1 MFQSIFAVRAP
12 GVSRPSLHF
21 ATSHVLA
28 VPAGT
33 GPACAEESESAVQPS
48 MDRHLFVSLLR
59 KISAVTTLF
68 VAMSPSLPVLA
79 AAGPGGPLNSGKASV
94 PGVAQTPAATASR
107 QRTLRQ
113 AAARPSI
120 SFVPN
125 RGQATRDDLFVARS
139 GGTSIALQQDGLE
152 IDTARTKAKSETA
165 AIGSEAGDGTAGM
178 PASARTLPK
187 IEMSRVRLQFAG
199 ANTAAKIEGLDPTLT
214 RVNYFHGNDPTQWQ
228 TNLPSYSRVKYT
240 GLYPGVDLVYYGERE
255 RHLEYDL
262 VVAPGADPDQIQ
274 LNVSGDHAASIDAS
288 GNLLLDGIKGGVSLM
303 RPVLYQNIEGGKRA
317 VQGSF
322 VKLPDGK
329 FGFSHAAY
337 DRTRPLIID
346 PTISLLY
353 ATYAGGIHNDEAFDL
368 TLDAKGNAYL
378 AGQSA
383 SEDFPVTSNAYQP
396 TRSNLGSYIYDAV
409 VMKFDSS
416 GTLLV
421 STFLGGSQNEQG
433 EGIRV
438 DASGLIYL
446 TGSTSSSDFPVT
458 SNALQSAYGG
468 NGDAYFS
475 VLSSD
480 GSQLL
485 YSTYLGGGGSENAY
499 RMIADPSGAFWL
511 AGSANAS
518 GLPATAGA
526 YQPQPNGADN
536 GFVAKVSFNAAL
548 PQPLTIDALT
558 FLGGSSQDN
567 EFGLADIALDAA
579 GNVYVAGASNST
591 DFPVTANAYQKPS
604 SFTISG
610 GCSNSPSPHSIVTV
624 SEFSADLKKLIYST
638 ALGGKTEDQN
648 GYPICNQFGRT
659 IHPDSKG
666 NIWVIGTVGMSDF
679 PTTANALSKQLN
691 GNGNAGVDSF
701 IAELTPG
708 TQSTTLTYGSYLGG
722 SGFDYG
728 SHGVWDATGNIWI
741 VTATQSSDWPGIV
754 TGTSLQPTI
763 AGGYDIGLLELEPD
777 GAKILYST
785 YLGGSGDEDANS
797 GRASIALDANS
808 NVYLAGGTGSGNFPV
823 TGNAVQPTFADGD
836 AGPDGYDLYYAVLGG
851 GSVGVVTPTSGG
863 NAGDVTIT
871 VSGSGI
877 QANSTCSLTLNG
889 TTIASILA
897 TVNATGTSITCTFP
911 LSGASTG
918 NYTVAVISPGGVTT
932 TAASTFAVQNG
943 GGPDLWVD
951 IVGRSTLRVG
961 EPSNFAITYGNSGT
975 TDAYGVTLYL
985 RYDPTLTSSI
995 FNSTSASNSYGD
1007 LPLSPVPDFS
1017 GDGTSYNSIS
1027 PMYTSSVD
1035 GYSVVPI
1042 LISKIPAGT
1051 SSSFLIPLQA
1061 DALGDDATIEV
1072 YTWQAYATSQA
1083 DLTNQFNVAPLDKP
1097 SQPHAAASSV
1107 HPNADS
1113 GSGGASG
1120 ACIQEIIFQA
1130 VKKAAGAV
1138 PGSSCVDNATTA
1150 FADTLIAAK
1159 GVYTS
1164 YALPAAAADLAKTLV
1179 SCGLA
1184 GASAAAEAAKIAA
1197 DVLDNLE
1204 AAQAAIDACKKPA
1217 SPPKPPKKKK
1227 AQKKKSK
1234 DPNDKGGSSGDGSAS
1249 QYVVPDT
1256 PLSYSLAFENEATA
1270 PLPVAKLV
1278 ITDQLDPTKVD
1289 LSTLTLGPINFG
1301 ANIINTP
1308 GGLTDYSTTY
1318 TPPGVT
1324 AYTVRIQG
1332 SLNAGTGLLTWTFE
1346 AIDPATGLPPTDPT
1360 VGFLPPDTDGIV
1372 GQGSVVFEVMPLAG
1386 LTTGT
1391 QITNTASIVFDANAA
1406 ISTPTWLNTIDAD
1419 TPVSAVTA
1427 LPLTVTETGATTP
1440 FTVNWSGTDNG
1451 SGILYYDIYV
1461 SDNGAAYSLWQAQ
1474 VSGTSA
1480 VYSGQTGHTYAFYSL
1495 ATDSAG
1501 NLEAAKTSA
1510 DTTTQLILPAT
1521 TTTLNASAA
1530 AIVQGTSVTFT
1541 ATVAQ
1546 GTGTVIPTGTVTFY
1560 DGSTSL
1566 GTGTLSSNS
1575 ATYATANLAP
1585 GVHSVT
1591 ASYGGD
1597 TNYSGSVS
1605 PAVTVTVTPL
1615 LAATTTRLTASAA
1628 TAASGAALTFTA
1640 VVSESSG
1647 SATPTGT
1654 VTFYDG
1660 SAALGS
1666 GALASGAAT
1675 FSTSALSVGSHTIT
1689 AAYGGD
1695 SSNAASTSAGLPI
1708 TITAIPPDFSIALN
1722 PASGTVNHGSSVTS
1736 TITITPAGGFNQ
1748 QITLTCSGLPANA
1761 SCSFS
1766 PASLTPSGSNAA
1778 TSTLTISTNVAV
1790 AALHQSTQ
1798 RGPTS
1803 GGAVTLA
1810 SLEGAGLLGLLLFRS
1825 RRRNPRWRHLQLG
1838 LILALAGVCAAIG
1851 CGSSGPTTPQGTSAI
1866 TVTGTA
1872 GSTSHSAAYSLTV
1885 Q

>member
-1 MFQSIFAVRAP
+1 
-12 GVSRPSLHF
+12 
-21 ATSHVLA
+21 
-28 VPAGT
+28 
-33 GPACAEESESAVQPS
+33 
-48 MDRHLFVSLLR
+48 
-59 KISAVTTLF
+59 
-68 VAMSPSLPVLA
+68 
-79 AAGPGGPLNSGKASV
+79 
-94 PGVAQTPAATASR
+94 
-107 QRTLRQ
+107 
-113 AAARPSI
+113 
-120 SFVPN
+120 
-125 RGQATRDDLFVARS
+125 
-139 GGTSIALQQDGLE
+139 
-152 IDTARTKAKSETA
+152 
-165 AIGSEAGDGTAGM
+165 
-178 PASARTLPK
+178 
-187 IEMSRVRLQFAG
+187 
-199 ANTAAKIEGLDPTLT
+199 
-214 RVNYFHGNDPTQWQ
+214 
-228 TNLPSYSRVKYT
+228 
-240 GLYPGVDLVYYGERE
+240 
-255 RHLEYDL
+255 
-262 VVAPGADPDQIQ
+262 
-274 LNVSGDHAASIDAS
+274 
-288 GNLLLDGIKGGVSLM
+288 
-303 RPVLYQNIEGGKRA
+303 
-317 VQGSF
+317 
-322 VKLPDGK
+322 
-329 FGFSHAAY
+329 
-337 DRTRPLIID
+337 
-346 PTISLLY
+346 
-353 ATYAGGIHNDEAFDL
+353 
-368 TLDAKGNAYL
+368 
-378 AGQSA
+378 
-383 SEDFPVTSNAYQP
+383 
-396 TRSNLGSYIYDAV
+396 
-409 VMKFDSS
+409 
-416 GTLLV
+416 
-421 STFLGGSQNEQG
+421 
-433 EGIRV
+433 
-438 DASGLIYL
+438 
-446 TGSTSSSDFPVT
+446 
-458 SNALQSAYGG
+458 
-468 NGDAYFS
+468 
-475 VLSSD
+475 
-480 GSQLL
+480 
-485 YSTYLGGGGSENAY
+485 
-499 RMIADPSGAFWL
+499 
-511 AGSANAS
+511 
-518 GLPATAGA
+518 
-526 YQPQPNGADN
+526 
-536 GFVAKVSFNAAL
+536 
-548 PQPLTIDALT
+548 
-558 FLGGSSQDN
+558 
-567 EFGLADIALDAA
+567 
-579 GNVYVAGASNST
+579 
-591 DFPVTANAYQKPS
+591 
-604 SFTISG
+604 
-610 GCSNSPSPHSIVTV
+610 VTV
-624 SEFSADLKKLIYST
+624 SEFSADLKTLIYST
-638 ALGGKTEDQN
+638 ALGGRVEDQN
-648 GYPICNQFGRT
+648 GYPVCNQFGRT

-679 PTTANALSKQLN
+679 PTTPNALSKQLN

-708 TQSTTLTYGSYLGG
+708 TQSTTLTYGSYIGG
-722 SGFDYG
+722 SGYDYG

-741 VTATQSSDWPGIV
+741 VTATQSYDWPGIV
-754 TGTSLQPTI
+754 TGTSLQPAL

-823 TGNAVQPTFADGD
+823 TADAVQPTFADGD

-851 GSVGVVTPTSGG
+851 GSIGVVTPTSGG

-889 TTIASILA
+889 TTITSILA
-897 TVNATGTSITCTFP
+897 AVNATGTSIACTFP

-975 TDAYGVTLYL
+975 TDAYGVTLYV

-1017 GDGTSYNSIS
+1017 GDGTSYNAIS

-1051 SSSFLIPLQA
+1051 SSSFLLPLEA

-1072 YTWQAYATSQA
+1072 YTWQAYATSQS
-1083 DLTNQFNVAPLDKP
+1083 DLNTQFNVLPPLDKP
-1097 SQPHAAASSV
+1097 SQLHAQAASSV
-1107 HPNADS
+1107 HPNADA

-1120 ACIQEIIFQA
+1120 ACVQEVLFQA
-1130 VKKAAGAV
+1130 AKKAAGSV

-1159 GVYTS
+1159 PGYAS
-1164 YALPAAAADLAKTLV
+1164 YAVPAAATDLAKTLV

-1227 AQKKKSK
+1227 ATKKNTK

-1256 PLSYSLAFENEATA
+1256 PLSYSLAFENQATA
-1270 PLPVAKLV
+1270 TLPVAKLV

-1308 GGLTDYSTTY
+1308 GGLTNYTTNY
-1318 TPPGVT
+1318 APPGVT

-1346 AIDPATGLPPTDPT
+1346 AIDPGTGVPPTDPT
-1360 VGFLPPDTDGIV
+1360 VGFLPPDSDGIV
-1372 GQGSVVFEVMPLAG
+1372 GQGSVVFEVMPRSG

-1391 QITNTASIVFDANAA
+1391 QIMNTASIVFDANAA
-1406 ISTPTWLNTIDAD
+1406 IATPTWLNTIDAD
-1419 TPVSAVTA
+1419 APVSAVTA
-1427 LPLTVTETGATTP
+1427 LPMTVTQSLAGTGATTP

-1474 VSGTSA
+1474 VSATSA

-1510 DTTTQLILPAT
+1510 DTTTQIVLQAT
-1521 TTTLNASAA
+1521 TTMLMASATSV
-1530 AIVQGTSVTFT
+1530 VQGTSLTFT

-1546 GTGTVIPTGTVTFY
+1546 SSGTVPPTGTVTFY
-1560 DGSTSL
+1560 DGSASL
-1566 GTGTLSSNS
+1566 GTGTLSSGS
-1575 ATYATANLAP
+1575 TTFATANLAP
-1585 GVHSVT
+1585 GAHSIT

-1605 PAVTVTVTPL
+1605 SAVSVTVTPL
-1615 LAATTTRLTASAA
+1615 LAATTTKLTASAA
-1628 TAASGAALTFTA
+1628 TAVSGAAITFTA
-1640 VVSESSG
+1640 SVSETSG
-1647 SATPTGT
+1647 TAIPTGS

-1660 SAALGS
+1660 SVSLGS
-1666 GALASGAAT
+1666 GTLASGVAT
-1675 FSTSALSVGSHTIT
+1675 FSTSTLSVGSHTIM
-1689 AAYGGD
+1689 AGYVGD
-1695 SSNAASTSAGLPI
+1695 SSDAASTSAGLPI
-1708 TITAIPPDFSIALN
+1708 TVTAIPPDFSIALN
-1722 PASGTVNHGSSVTS
+1722 PGSGTVNHGSSVNS

-1748 QITLTCSGLPANA
+1748 QITLSCSGLPADA
-1761 SCSFS
+1761 SCSFN

-1778 TSTLTISTNVAV
+1778 TSTLTIRTDV
-1790 AALHQSTQ
+1790 AASASHVPLHPGQS
-1798 RGPTS
+1798 S
-1803 GGAVTLA
+1803 GGTVTLA
-1810 SLEGAGLLGLLLFRS
+1810 SLEVAALLGLLLLRA
-1825 RRRNPRWRHLQLG
+1825 RRGTTRWRQLQLG
-1838 LILALAGVCAAIG
+1838 LILALAGACTVMG
-1851 CGSSGPTTPQGTSAI
+1851 CGSSRPTTPQGTSAI

>member
-1 MFQSIFAVRAP
+1 MFPSKFALCP
-12 GVSRPSLHF
+12 SRL
-21 ATSHVLA
+21 
-28 VPAGT
+28 
-33 GPACAEESESAVQPS
+33 
-48 MDRHLFVSLLR
+48 SLLSLLSAGPDGMADSGAAALSQRTCKPARERDKDRNDLAPCSR
-59 KISAVTTLF
+59 KISARSALI
-68 VAMSPSLPVLA
+68 AALLISPHIFAASRPVISA
-79 AAGPGGPLNSGKASV
+79 DARTSV
-94 PGVAQTPAATASR
+94 PGVARTASSKSEK
-107 QRTLRQ
+107 QLSLRR
-113 AAARPSI
+113 AAAGASF

-125 RGQATRDDLFVARS
+125 RGQAKKNDLFVARS
-139 GGTSIALQQDGLE
+139 GETSIALQQDGLE
-152 IDTARTKAKSETA
+152 VDTVRIKAKPQTITA
-165 AIGSEAGDGTAGM
+165 GPEAGDGSTGM
-178 PASARTLPK
+178 SSARMTYAASDV
-187 IEMSRVRLQFAG
+187 SRVKLQFAG
-199 ANTAAKIEGLDPTLT
+199 ANPAANIEGLDATVS
-214 RVNYFHGNDPTQWQ
+214 RVNYIHGNDPKQWQ
-228 TNLPSYSRVKYT
+228 TNLPSYRRVKYT
-240 GLYPGVDLVYYGERE
+240 GLYPGVDLVYYGECD

-274 LNVSGDHAASIDAS
+274 LSVSGDRAASIDAS
-288 GNLLLDGIKGGVSLM
+288 GNLLLDGAEGGVRLV

-322 VKLPDGK
+322 VKRSDGR

-383 SEDFPVTSNAYQP
+383 SEDFPVTSNAFQP
-396 TRSNLGSYIYDAV
+396 TRSNLGSYVYDAV

-446 TGSTSSSDFPVT
+446 TGSTNSSDFPVT
-458 SNALQSAYGG
+458 ANALQPTYGG

-485 YSTYLGGGGSENAY
+485 YSTYLGGAGSENAY

-536 GFVAKVSFNAAL
+536 GFVAKVTFNAAL
-548 PQPLTIDALT
+548 PQPLTINALT

-567 EFGLADIALDAA
+567 EFGLADIALDAT
-579 GNVYVAGASNST
+579 GNVYVTGSSNST
-591 DFPVTANAYQKPS
+591 DFPVTANAYQKSS
-604 SFTISG
+604 SFTISS

-648 GYPICNQFGRT
+648 GYPVCNQLGRT
-659 IHPDSKG
+659 IHPDGKG

-679 PTTANALSKQLN
+679 PTTANALSRQLN

-708 TQSTTLTYGSYLGG
+708 AQSTTLTYGSYLGG

-741 VTATQSSDWPGIV
+741 VTATQSYDWPGIV

-763 AGGYDIGLLELEPD
+763 AGGYDIGLLELQPD
-777 GAKILYST
+777 GSKILYST
-785 YLGGSGDEDANS
+785 YLGGNGDEDANS

-823 TGNAVQPTFADGD
+823 TPNAVQPTFADGD
-836 AGPDGYDLYYAVLGG
+836 AGPDGYDLYYAVLGA
-851 GSVGVVTPTSGG
+851 GSVGVVTPASGG
-863 NAGDVTIT
+863 NAGDVTVT

-877 QANSTCSLTLNG
+877 QTNSTCSLTLNG
-889 TTIASILA
+889 TTITSILA
-897 TVNATGTSITCTFP
+897 TVNATGTSIACTFP
-911 LSGASTG
+911 LSGANTG

-932 TAASTFAVQNG
+932 SAASTFTVQNG

-975 TDAYGVTLYL
+975 TDAYGVTLYV

-995 FNSTSASNSYGD
+995 FNSPSASNSYGD

-1017 GDGTSYNSIS
+1017 GDGTSYNAIS

-1051 SSSFLIPLQA
+1051 SSSFLLPLEA

-1083 DLTNQFNVAPLDKP
+1083 DLNNQFNVLPPLDKP
-1097 SQPHAAASSV
+1097 SQLHAQAESSV
-1107 HPNADS
+1107 HPNADA

-1150 FADTLIAAK
+1150 FADTLIATKPGYA
-1159 GVYTS
+1159 S

-1217 SPPKPPKKKK
+1217 SPPKPPKKKTT
-1227 AQKKKSK
+1227 KKKNSK

-1256 PLSYSLAFENEATA
+1256 PLSYSLAFENQATA
-1270 PLPVAKLV
+1270 TLPVAKLV
-1278 ITDQLDPTKVD
+1278 ITDQLDGTKVD

-1308 GGLTDYSTTY
+1308 GGLTNYTTTF

-1324 AYTVRIQG
+1324 AYAVRIQG

-1360 VGFLPPDTDGIV
+1360 VGFLPPDSDGIV

-1419 TPVSAVTA
+1419 APVSAVTA
-1427 LPLTVTETGATTP
+1427 LPMTVAETGATTP

-1461 SDNGAAYSLWQAQ
+1461 SDNGGAYSLWQAQ
-1474 VSGTSA
+1474 ASAASA
-1480 VYSGQTGHTYAFYSL
+1480 VYTGETGHTYSFYSL

-1501 NLEAAKTSA
+1501 NIEAAKTSP
-1510 DTTTQLILPAT
+1510 DTTTQIVLPPT
-1521 TTTLNASAA
+1521 TTMLAASATS
-1530 AIVQGTSVTFT
+1530 ILQGTSVTFT

-1546 GTGTVIPTGTVTFY
+1546 ASGTVLPTGTVTFY

-1566 GTGTLSSNS
+1566 GTGTLSSGS
-1575 ATYATANLAP
+1575 TTFATASLTP
-1585 GVHSVT
+1585 GSHSIT

-1605 PAVTVTVTPL
+1605 SAVSVTVTPL
-1615 LAATTTRLTASAA
+1615 LAATATKLTASAA
-1628 TAASGAALTFTA
+1628 TAVSGSALTFTA
-1640 VVSESSG
+1640 VVSETSG
-1647 SATPTGT
+1647 SATPTGM

-1660 SAALGS
+1660 SASLGS

-1675 FSTSALSVGSHTIT
+1675 FSTSALSVGTHTIT
-1689 AAYGGD
+1689 AAYAGD
-1695 SSNAASTSAGLPI
+1695 SSSAASTSAGLPI
-1708 TITAIPPDFSIALN
+1708 TITAMPPDFSIALN
-1722 PASGTVNHGSSVTS
+1722 PASGTVSQGSSVTS
-1736 TITITPAGGFNQ
+1736 TITIAPAGGFNQ
-1748 QITLTCSGLPANA
+1748 QVTLTCSGLPANA

-1766 PASLTPSGSNAA
+1766 PASVTPNGTSVA
-1778 TSTLTISTNVAV
+1778 TSTVTISTNVTA
-1790 AALHQSTQ
+1790 AALRQPRTPG
-1798 RGPTS
+1798 RTS
-1803 GGAVTLA
+1803 GGPITLA
-1810 SLEGAGLLGLLLFRS
+1810 SLEAAGLLALALFRS
-1825 RRRNPRWRHLQLG
+1825 RRKSRNWSRLQLA
-1838 LILALAGVCAAIG
+1838 LILALAAASSAIG
-1851 CGSSGPTTPQGTSAI
+1851 CGSSGATTPKGTSQIAITATAGPTT
-1866 TVTGTA
+1866 
-1872 GSTSHSAAYSLTV
+1872 HSAAYSLTV

>member
-1 MFQSIFAVRAP
+1 MFQSKFAFA
-12 GVSRPSLHF
+12 PSLLI
-21 ATSHVLA
+21 AL
-28 VPAGT
+28 
-33 GPACAEESESAVQPS
+33 
-48 MDRHLFVSLLR
+48 LVSLP
-59 KISAVTTLF
+59 LF
-68 VAMSPSLPVLA
+68 GAALSSLA
-79 AAGPGGPLNSGKASV
+79 AEAAKASA
-94 PGVAQTPAATASR
+94 PDPIHSAASSKEK
-107 QRTLRQ
+107 QLSLRR
-113 AAARPSI
+113 AAAKATL

-125 RGQATRDDLFVARS
+125 RGQARKDDLFEARS
-139 GGTSIALQQDGLE
+139 GETWIALQQDGLE
-152 IDTARTKAKSETA
+152 IETSRTKAQPPTA
-165 AIGSEAGDGTAGM
+165 SVVSEAADGGAGAARSGRTAH
-178 PASARTLPK
+178 AS
-187 IEMSRVRLQFAG
+187 EVSRVKLRFAG
-199 ANTAAKIEGLDPTLT
+199 ANPAAKIDGLDQTAS
-214 RVNYFHGNDPTQWQ
+214 RVNYIHGNDPKQWQ
-228 TNLPSYSRVKYT
+228 TNLPSFSRVKYT
-240 GLYPGVDLVYYGERE
+240 GIYPGVDLVYYGERE
-255 RHLEYDL
+255 RRLEYDL
-262 VVAPGADPDQIQ
+262 VVAPGADPDQIR

-288 GNLLLDGIKGGVSLM
+288 GNLLLDGSEGGVSLM
-303 RPVLYQNIEGGKRA
+303 RPVLYQNIKGGRRA

-322 VKLPDGK
+322 IRLPDGK
-329 FGFSHAAY
+329 FGFSHAEY
-337 DRTRPLIID
+337 DRTKPLIID

-368 TLDAKGNAYL
+368 TIDAKGNAYL

-383 SEDFPVTSNAYQP
+383 SEDFPVTSSAYQP
-396 TRSNLGSYIYDAV
+396 TRSNLGAYVYDAV
-409 VMKFDSS
+409 VMKFDAS

-446 TGSTSSSDFPVT
+446 TGSTNSSDFPVT
-458 SNALQSAYGG
+458 ANALQPTYGG

-485 YSTYLGGGGSENAY
+485 YSTYLGGAGSENAY

-579 GNVYVAGASNST
+579 GNVYVTGSSNST
-591 DFPVTANAYQKPS
+591 DFPVTANAYQKSS
-604 SFTISG
+604 SFTLSS

-624 SEFSADLKKLIYST
+624 SELSADLKTLIYST

-648 GYPICNQFGRT
+648 GYPVCNQFGRT
-659 IHPDSKG
+659 IHPDGKG

-679 PTTANALSKQLN
+679 PTTPNALSKQLN

-708 TQSTTLTYGSYLGG
+708 AQSTTLTYGSYLGG

-741 VTATQSSDWPGIV
+741 VTATQSGDWPGIV

-763 AGGYDIGLLELEPD
+763 AGGYDIGLLELQPD
-777 GAKILYST
+777 GSKILYST

-797 GRASIALDANS
+797 GRASIALDADS

-823 TGNAVQPTFADGD
+823 TANAVQPTFADGD
-836 AGPDGYDLYYAVLGG
+836 AGPDGYDLYYAVLGA

-863 NAGDVTIT
+863 NAGDVTVT

-897 TVNATGTSITCTFP
+897 TVNATGTSIACTFP
-911 LSGASTG
+911 LSGAAAGS
-918 NYTVAVISPGGVTT
+918 YTVAVISPGGVTT
-932 TAASTFAVQNG
+932 SAASTFAVQNG

-975 TDAYGVTLYL
+975 TDAYGVTLYV

-995 FNSTSASNSYGD
+995 FNSASASNSYGD

-1017 GDGTSYNSIS
+1017 GDGTSYNAIS

-1051 SSSFLIPLQA
+1051 SSSFLLPLEA
-1061 DALGDDATIEV
+1061 AALGDDATIEV

-1083 DLTNQFNVAPLDKP
+1083 DLNNQFNVLPPLDKP
-1097 SQPHAAASSV
+1097 SQLHTQAASSV
-1107 HPNADS
+1107 HPDADA

-1150 FADTLIAAK
+1150 FADTLIAVKPGYA
-1159 GVYTS
+1159 S

-1227 AQKKKSK
+1227 AKKKNSK

-1249 QYVVPDT
+1249 QYVVLDT
-1256 PLSYSLAFENEATA
+1256 PLSYSLAFENQATA
-1270 PLPVAKLV
+1270 TLPVAKLV
-1278 ITDQLDPTKVD
+1278 ITDQLDPTRVD

-1308 GGLTDYSTTY
+1308 GGLTKYTTTY
-1318 TPPGVT
+1318 APPGVT

-1360 VGFLPPDTDGIV
+1360 VGFLPPDIDGIV
-1372 GQGSVVFEVMPLAG
+1372 GQGSVVFEVMPRAG

-1391 QITNTASIVFDANAA
+1391 AIMNTASIVFDANAA
-1406 ISTPTWLNTIDAD
+1406 IATPTWLNTIDAD
-1419 TPVSAVTA
+1419 APVSAVTA
-1427 LPLTVTETGATTP
+1427 LPMTLAETGATTP

-1461 SDNGAAYSLWQAQ
+1461 SDNGAAYSLWQSQ
-1474 VSGTSA
+1474 VGATSA
-1480 VYSGQTGHTYAFYSL
+1480 VYSGQTGHTYSFYSL

-1501 NLEAAKTSA
+1501 NMEAAKTSA
-1510 DTTTQLILPAT
+1510 DTTTQVVLPAT
-1521 TTTLNASAA
+1521 TTMLAASATSV
-1530 AIVQGTSVTFT
+1530 VQGTSVTFT

-1546 GTGTVIPTGTVTFY
+1546 ESGTVLPTGTVTFY
-1560 DGSTSL
+1560 DGTTSL
-1566 GTGTLSSNS
+1566 GTGTLSSGS
-1575 ATYATANLAP
+1575 ATFAAANLTP
-1585 GVHSVT
+1585 GAHSIT

-1605 PAVTVTVTPL
+1605 SAVSVTVTPL
-1615 LAATTTRLTASAA
+1615 LAATTTKLTASAA
-1628 TAASGAALTFTA
+1628 TAVSGAAITFTA
-1640 VVSESSG
+1640 VVSETSG
-1647 SATPTGT
+1647 SATPTGM

-1666 GALASGAAT
+1666 GALVSGGAT
-1675 FSTSALSVGSHTIT
+1675 FSTSTLSVGSHTLT

-1695 SSNAASTSAGLPI
+1695 SSNAASTSAGLPL
-1708 TITAIPPDFSIALN
+1708 TITSIPPDFSIALN
-1722 PASGTVNHGSSVTS
+1722 PAGGTVNQGNSVTS
-1736 TITITPAGGFNQ
+1736 TITITPMGGFNQ
-1748 QITLTCSGLPANA
+1748 QISLTCSGLPAAA

-1766 PASLTPSGSNAA
+1766 PASLTPSGTGAA
-1778 TSTLTISTNVAV
+1778 TSTLTIRTDVAV
-1790 AALHQSTQ
+1790 AASPVPPHPGQS
-1798 RGPTS
+1798 S

-1810 SLEGAGLLGLLLFRS
+1810 SLEGAALLGLLLLRG
-1825 RRRNPRWRHLQLG
+1825 RRRNTRWRHLQLG
-1838 LILALAGVCAAIG
+1838 LILAVAGVCTAIG

-1872 GSTSHSAAYSLTV
+1872 GSTSHSAPYSLTV